1 MKTQKGILT
10 IEVSGSDYDM
20 GVQVGKKCR
29 QVILRRLAESRRRLE
44 GSRISWEQAIE
55 RSQGYIPYSEE
66 YNSGY
71 VEFVKGF
78 SKGSGQRFEDL
89 FVLLVEGEKGLCTDV
104 AVNQQGTAD
113 GSVLHAH
120 SEDWRPS
127 EEKNYVLLRARPRG
141 KPSCLV
147 LTLGGLEWVDGMNS
161 AGLTLTGNAVY
172 PNDTRIGV
180 PNLMVAHRII
190 ACRRLGEAIAAAAS
204 PHRASSLNNN
214 ICHSSGE
221 LYSIEASATDFAAIN
236 GIDGYIVHA
245 NHYMHPRMARYES
258 LFGNEG
264 NRSLKDGTSSVV
276 RYNRALRLMKSQFG
290 EITVESLKAIL
301 RDHVNRPGS
310 ICRHLD
316 VGVPQNEKYKTNI
329 ALVLDATNLTMHLC
343 VGNPCV
349 GKFVEYRL

>member
-1 MKTQKGILT
+1 MISQKGLLT
-10 IEVSGSDYDM
+10 LEASGSNLDI
-20 GVQVGKKCR
+20 GVKVGKKCR
-29 QVILRRLAESRRRLE
+29 LIISRRLAESRRRLE
-44 GSRISWEQAIE
+44 ESKISWVQAIE
-55 RSQGYIPYSEE
+55 RSREFVPYSEE
-66 YNSGY
+66 YNPDY
-71 VEFVKGF
+71 IEFVKGF
-78 SKGSGQRFEDL
+78 SKGSGQNFEDL
-89 FVLLVEGEKGLCTDV
+89 FVLLVEGEKGLCTDI

-120 SEDWRPS
+120 SEDWRTT

-141 KPSCLV
+141 GPSCIV
-147 LTLGGLEWVDGMNS
+147 LTLGGLEWIAGMNS

-180 PNLMVAHRII
+180 PNLMVAHKII
-190 ACRRLGEAIAAAAS
+190 SCRRLGEAIAAAVP

-214 ICHSSGE
+214 ICHPSGE
-221 LYSIEASATDFAAIN
+221 LYSVEASATDFAVIN

-245 NHYMHPRMARYES
+245 NHYIHPRMTGYES

-264 NRSLKDGTSSVV
+264 NKSLKDGTSSIV

-301 RDHVNRPGS
+301 EDHVNRPGS

-316 VGVPQNEKYKTNI
+316 IGAPQNEKYKTNI
-329 ALVLDATNLTMHLC
+329 ALIIDPTNLRMHVC

-349 GKFVEYRL
+349 GKFVEHKL